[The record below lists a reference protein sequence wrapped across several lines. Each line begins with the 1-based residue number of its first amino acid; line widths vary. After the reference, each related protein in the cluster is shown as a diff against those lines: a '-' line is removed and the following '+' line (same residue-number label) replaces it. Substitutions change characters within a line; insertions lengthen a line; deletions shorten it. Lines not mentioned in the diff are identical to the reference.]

1 MEANNLLFSGI
12 TIMRVRYFAMLFFLL
27 SMCVGPARTAQ
38 GQSSAP
44 EGRRVVRKMMP
55 IYPDIAKKMNLTGTV
70 KVQATIAPDGTVK
83 NVQPV
88 GGSPV
93 LIQAAED
100 AVYKWKF
107 AAASAESKELI
118 ELRFDPQQQ

>member
-1 MEANNLLFSGI
+1 
-12 TIMRVRYFAMLFFLL
+12 MRVRYFAMLFFLL

>member
-1 MEANNLLFSGI
+1 M
-12 TIMRVRYFAMLFFLL
+12 IMRVRCFAVLVFLL
-27 SMCVGPARTAQ
+27 SLCMGPARTAQ

-44 EGRRVVRKMMP
+44 EGRHIVRKTLP
-55 IYPDIAKKMNLTGTV
+55 VYPDIAKKMNLAGTV

-93 LIQAAED
+93 LIQAAQD

-118 ELRFDPQQQ
+118 ELRFDPQQ

>member
-1 MEANNLLFSGI
+1 
-12 TIMRVRYFAMLFFLL
+12 MRVRRFAVMFLFISLG
-27 SMCVGPARTAQ
+27 VGPARTAQ

-44 EGRRVVRKMMP
+44 EGRHVVRKMMP
-55 IYPDIAKKMNLTGTV
+55 VYPEIAKRMNLSGTV
-70 KVQATIAPDGTVK
+70 KVQATVSPDGSVK
-83 NVQPV
+83 SVQPV

-93 LIQAAED
+93 LIQAAQD

-107 AAASAESKELI
+107 AAATAESKELI